1 MKNRIT
7 IRYGAG
13 VFEAA
18 VNLGDRVKVYD
29 IRSMNKKQ
37 EHAFRKELV
46 AQFREAG
53 EVA

>member
-18 VNLGDRVKVYD
+18 VNMGDRVKIFD
-29 IRSMNKKQ
+29 IGAMNRK
-37 EHAFRKELV
+37 EENNFRKELV